1 MYKKIAVSVI
11 VIVLLCT
18 GAGVAAYTLL
28 GANQNEAPRIPTG
41 ELDITVSGSS
51 NCLRFLNDSV
61 PMVYVPF
68 TVAANE
74 QMQLTIEATKMP
86 GGANGW
92 SDIYLYRGCWD
103 NGANNTCVSG
113 DVYSILPDIEPTNE
127 VVTQDK
133 PYTAVFGEST
143 LQSYTVFFV
152 FPPGGPAEFHI
163 TLKPI

>member
-1 MYKKIAVSVI
+1 MNNKIAPSLI

-18 GAGVAAYTLL
+18 GVGVAAYSFL
-28 GANQNEAPRIPTG
+28 GSNQNDESRMPTS

-92 SDIYLYRGCWD
+92 SDIYLYRGYWD

-113 DVYSILPDIEPTNE
+113 DVYSILRDIEPTNE

-143 LQSYTVFFV
+143 MQSYTIFFV

-163 TLKPI
+163 TLKPA

>member
-1 MYKKIAVSVI
+1 LNKKIVASVI
-11 VIVLLCT
+11 AIIILCA
-18 GAGVAAYTLL
+18 GAGVAVYTFL
-28 GANQNEAPRIPTG
+28 GSNQNQTPQTPTG
-41 ELDITVSGSS
+41 ELDITVGGSS

-92 SDIYLYRGCWD
+92 SDIYLYRGYWD

-113 DVYSILPDIEPTNE
+113 DVYSILPDIEPTNS
-127 VVTQDK
+127 VVMQNT
-133 PYTAVFGEST
+133 PYTAIFGEST

-163 TLKPI
+163 TQKPT

>member
-1 MYKKIAVSVI
+1 LNNKIATSLI

-18 GAGVAAYTLL
+18 GVGVAAYSFL
-28 GANQNEAPRIPTG
+28 GSNQNEEPRMPTSG
-41 ELDITVSGSS
+41 LDITVSGSS

-68 TVAANE
+68 TVAGNE

-92 SDIYLYRGCWD
+92 SDIYLYRGYWD

-113 DVYSILPDIEPTNE
+113 DVYSILRDIEPTNE

-143 LQSYTVFFV
+143 MQSYTIFFV

-163 TLKPI
+163 TLKPA